1 MIQQVILGD
10 GLKSCD
16 CEGISPSSAQESSS
30 ALELC
35 QPRIKCLQLAW
46 ILPRSFDCGRFL
58 RICLLSIAPESPEN
72 DSISFQRVVPVD
84 GTARPNDVC
93 APCRASQRVAVL
105 GPGIEDLDAREPSD
119 RYLCGKAIGPK
130 RGEVSMHVVGWT
142 VGVVGTFAW
151 KERRVSERASTGM
164 ASALSKR
171 LADALLRPR
180 MTRAMGC
187 MDPSYSGPLR
197 NVFVEA
203 DDTRLE
209 PFRQLKEEI
218 EEMFP
223 DVTVQRNMRGHDQ
236 FATVEPV
243 EPRPEAFEVVTEGGR
258 LLFSYLQEKRLPKKG
273 EVAKVLEKAG
283 AWKHGA
289 EMK

>member
-1 MIQQVILGD
+1 MWQSYRSEAW
-10 GLKSCD
+10 K
-16 CEGISPSSAQESSS
+16 GI
-30 ALELC
+30 
-35 QPRIKCLQLAW
+35 
-46 ILPRSFDCGRFL
+46 
-58 RICLLSIAPESPEN
+58 
-72 DSISFQRVVPVD
+72 
-84 GTARPNDVC
+84 
-93 APCRASQRVAVL
+93 
-105 GPGIEDLDAREPSD
+105 DARGGLDGGS
-119 RYLCGKAIGPK
+119 
-130 RGEVSMHVVGWT
+130 GW
-142 VGVVGTFAW
+142 TFAW

>member
-1 MIQQVILGD
+1 VRRR
-10 GLKSCD
+10 
-16 CEGISPSSAQESSS
+16 A
-30 ALELC
+30 
-35 QPRIKCLQLAW
+35 LAW
-46 ILPRSFDCGRFL
+46 
-58 RICLLSIAPESPEN
+58 
-72 DSISFQRVVPVD
+72 
-84 GTARPNDVC
+84 
-93 APCRASQRVAVL
+93 
-105 GPGIEDLDAREPSD
+105 
-119 RYLCGKAIGPK
+119 
-130 RGEVSMHVVGWT
+130 
-142 VGVVGTFAW
+142 
-151 KERRVSERASTGM
+151 M